1 MKKFVTLSATLL
13 TLSLSSILAET
24 QSTISDQTDVSVTA
38 YNNNIALVRDR
49 RKLELVDGV
58 QELTFMDVAQ
68 QIRPETVSMRS
79 LTEPGSIQVLE
90 QNYEFDLISPDKILE
105 KYLGKDVKLRN
116 FSKDST
122 FHEVAAKLISLNGG
136 AIYKV
141 GDEIHLNHP
150 GSVVLPEIPENL
162 IAKPSLVWLLDNK
175 QPQQDLVVT
184 YITGGIYWKADYI
197 AYLNRNDSEL
207 DIIGHVTLTNQS
219 GTSYNNALL
228 KLVAGDVH
236 QAQAGGHHKM
246 NHQFAARAMM
256 AGESMQEESFGD
268 YHLYKLPR
276 RTTIKDN
283 QTKQVH
289 LLSGHQIQ
297 TQKVYEYRGQPCYY
311 PHAGTMQNQK
321 VGVFLK
327 FKNTLENHLG
337 LPLPAGTMRVYQED
351 SESMAQLVGED
362 SITHTPKDEEVTIKL
377 GNAFD
382 IVAERTQKEFTSL
395 PHNGSKSTHEIVIRN
410 HKETDVTVNVLEQ
423 IGGNATIKNATI
435 VTVNVLEHIGA
446 NTKNSCDF
454 NQVDAFNVSFPVTVP
469 HNGKTVLTYTVEVR
483 P

>member
-1 MKKFVTLSATLL
+1 ML
-13 TLSLSSILAET
+13 TLSSFLGAA
-24 QSTISDQTDVSVTA
+24 QSTVSDQTDVSVTA

-49 RKLELVDGV
+49 RKLELIDGV

-68 QIRPETVSMRS
+68 QIRPETVSIRS
-79 LTEPGSIQVLE
+79 LTEPGSVQVLE

-105 KYLGKDVKLRN
+105 KYVGKDVKLRN

-175 QPQQDLVVT
+175 HLQQDLVVT
-184 YITGGIYWKADYI
+184 YITGGIQWNADYI
-197 AYLNRNDSEL
+197 VNLNRNDSEL
-207 DIIGHVTLTNQS
+207 DIVGRVTLTNQS

-236 QAQAGGHHKM
+236 RASAGGHHNKM
-246 NHQFAARAMM
+246 HLEFARASM
-256 AGESMQEESFGD
+256 AADSMQQESFGD

-289 LLSGHQIQ
+289 LLSGHGINAK
-297 TQKVYEYRGQPCYY
+297 KVYEYHGQVCHYH
-311 PHAGTMQNQK
+311 HAGTMKNQK

-327 FKNTLENHLG
+327 FKNSEENHLG
-337 LPLPAGTMRVYQED
+337 LPLPAGVIRVYQED
-351 SESMAQLVGED
+351 SEGMAQFAGED
-362 SITHTPKDEEVTIKL
+362 SIDHTPKDEEITIKL

-382 IVAERTQKEFTSL
+382 IVVERTQKEFASL
-395 PHNGSKSTHEIVIRN
+395 PHNGNRSSYEVVIRN
-410 HKETDVTVNVLEQ
+410 HKETDVTVNVLEHL
-423 IGGNATIKNATI
+423 GANATI
-435 VTVNVLEHIGA
+435 
-446 NTKNSCDF
+446 TKNSSGF
-454 NQVDAFNVSFPVTVP
+454 NQVDAFNVSFPITVP
-469 HNGKTVLTYTVEVR
+469 RNGKAVVTYTVEVR